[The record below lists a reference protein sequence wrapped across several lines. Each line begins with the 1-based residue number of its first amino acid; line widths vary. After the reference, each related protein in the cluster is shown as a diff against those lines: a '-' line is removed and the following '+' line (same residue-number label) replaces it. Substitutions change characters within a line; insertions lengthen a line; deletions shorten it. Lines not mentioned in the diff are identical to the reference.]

1 MIGLDIGFQHLV
13 LMALLVL
20 FYFLPAGS
28 VSTQSRH
35 REE

>member
-1 MIGLDIGFQHLV
+1 MIGIDIGFQHLV

-28 VSTQSRH
+28 VSKQTRN